1 MADLPQGPDSNGDT
15 GVGPGSGPTPGAPR
29 WVYALGIIALV
40 LALLF
45 AILHL
50 TGHGLGGHTL

>member
-40 LALLF
+40 R
-45 AILHL
+45 
-50 TGHGLGGHTL
+50 TLNWCEPRTSRWS